1 MLTLSKSILL
11 GRSHAG
17 YVLVFERSRTGWAV
31 HAPDVLGCFAT
42 SRTLTGS
49 RIMMEAALKM
59 HLRAIRQDGVVV
71 PRPRPLAELRRK
83 RLVPVA
89 LTSNVRTA

>member
-11 GRSHAG
+11 GRSRAG
-17 YVLVFERSRTGWAV
+17 YVLIFEHSRTGWTV

-42 SRTLTGS
+42 SRTLRGS
-49 RIMMEAALKM
+49 RIMMEAALTM
-59 HLRAIRQDGVVV
+59 HLRAIRRDGFII
-71 PRPRPLAELRRK
+71 PRPRSLAELRRE

-89 LTSNVRTA
+89 LTSNVRAA